1 MSYRH
6 PRFYREDFTGFNRAM
21 QQSFNKQFT
30 NVMDYYD
37 EKIAERKQY
46 ETDLYAQADKMRE
59 EAEAAGNIGSKFQ
72 EELEAEIQTFL
83 KEGLKVEA
91 TGKRGG
97 IGLFGS
103 KIQETG
109 KKDKLDLDKANA
121 NFKAKITAANGIT
134 DRAFIQD
141 LEIDEDYDHGSGSY
155 LEYASVIKGLKS
167 NFREGGS
174 INFKYE
180 GDNNFAMGITINNPR
195 YDDELPVN
203 DNKFLADG
211 KTINPDYNPKQL
223 TYNAQEIQR
232 LIGEN
237 DPEARKRLE
246 ERIETT
252 EETLLN
258 QAKSDLEK
266 RNAYGQS
273 VKGTEGNMQGRAY
286 YGETD
291 VKNRVEQFVTELQQQ
306 DENNP
311 DDGSIIDDIFN
322 NKVKFND
329 AIRLEELQNVNDE
342 GTKLLMDKVKDPK
355 LADELAMLLDLPKN
369 DLHYQN
375 SILRKMG
382 ITDPEEVKKVRSSLN
397 EAKNNMVKR
406 YLVNTVVGAGIGSK
420 FVSPTQPKDPS
431 GPRSGSGAN
440 QDAKLYSQKKFG
452 EATRALGG
460 TAVVGIED
468 PDFVGPKVA
477 TLANTNKNYYDTAE
491 AEKAEI
497 ESIFNNMEIDTKD
510 GIRQADGV
518 NFDPLTKK
526 LTFDFTAKTNVSF
539 KDSEGN
545 DAIGDLPGVTNS
557 YDMSDPDQFEKLYLT
572 MGIKATGQK
581 GMSYETDYS
590 RMASIYGKQNFF
602 THLYDQGRV
611 VNPGTLG
618 DGNMSKWVTKTI
630 KEDPQFVFDSLENLT
645 DDQFADIKDKLII
658 LPGTTQPITIE
669 KFMLNASVLKN

>member
-6 PRFYREDFTGFNRAM
+6 PRFYREDFTGFNNAM
-21 QQSFNKQFT
+21 QKSFGEQFK
-30 NVMDYYD
+30 NVTDYFD
-37 EKIAERKQY
+37 KKIEARKEY
-46 ETDLYAQADKMRE
+46 EADLHAQADKMRE
-59 EAEAAGNIGSKFQ
+59 EAEAAGNIGAEFQ
-72 EELEAEIQTFL
+72 QQLETKIQDFL
-83 KEGLKVEA
+83 KEGLKMEA
-91 TGKRGG
+91 TGKKGG
-97 IGLFGS
+97 IGLFGTNI
-103 KIQETG
+103 KEF
-109 KKDKLDLDKANA
+109 KKSQLDLDKANA
-121 NFKAKITAANGIT
+121 NFNAQITAANGIT

-141 LEIDEDYDHGSGSY
+141 LQIDEDYDHGSGSY
-155 LEYASVIKGLKS
+155 LEYATVIKSLKS

-174 INFKYE
+174 IAFDYK
-180 GDNNFAMGITINNPR
+180 GDNDFSMGVTINNPR
-195 YDDELPVN
+195 FDPELPEGP
-203 DNKFLADG
+203 DNK
-211 KTINPDYNPKQL
+211 KMR
-223 TYNAQEIQR
+223 TYSAQEIQR

-237 DPEARKRLE
+237 DPEARKQIE
-246 ERIETT
+246 ENIKAA
-252 EETLLN
+252 EESLLN

-273 VKGTEGNMQGRAY
+273 VKGTEGNMEGKAY

-291 VKNRVEQFVTELQQQ
+291 VERRVNQFVTELQQQ

-311 DDGSIIDDIFN
+311 DDGSVIDDIFN

-329 AIRLEELQNVNDE
+329 NIRLEELNKVTVIDE
-342 GTKLLMDKVKDPK
+342 NGNTVKAPGTAILMEKIIDTE

-369 DLHYQN
+369 DISYQKK
-375 SILRKMG
+375 ILTKMG
-382 ITDPEEVKKVRSSLN
+382 ITDPEDIKKVRSSLD

-406 YLVNTVVGAGIGSK
+406 YLKNSVVGAGIGSK
-420 FVSPTQPKDPS
+420 FVSPTQPKGDGS
-431 GPRSGSGAN
+431 RTGSGAN

-452 EATRALGG
+452 EAARALGG

-510 GIRQADGV
+510 GVRQADGV

-539 KDSEGN
+539 KDSEGK
-545 DAIGDLPGVTNS
+545 DAVGDLPGITNA

-581 GMSYETDYS
+581 GMSYETDYG

-630 KEDPQFVFDSLENLT
+630 KEDPGFVFDSLKGLT
-645 DDQFADIKDKLII
+645 SEQYDDVKDKLII
-658 LPGTTQPITIE
+658 LQGTTEPMTIVE
-669 KFMLNASVLKN
+669 FMDKADIVSN